1 MDVAI
6 WPDTTA
12 DMQAVDT
19 TADMQA
25 VVTEMSAEVMREDV
39 TNTADETF
47 LVAEGARW
55 DTIR

>member
-6 WPDTTA
+6 WP
-12 DMQAVDT
+12 DT